1 MREKKEFGERQKHK
15 DLPKN
20 ETLKEI
26 FGVVN
31 DGCDSK
37 QVVDFIRKTTG
48 KNIDDEEN
56 L

>member
-1 MREKKEFGERQKHK
+1 MREKKEFGKRQEHRA
-15 DLPKN
+15 LPNN
-20 ETLKEI
+20 EALKEI

-48 KNIDDEEN
+48 RSIDEEEN
-56 L
+56 Q

>member
-1 MREKKEFGERQKHK
+1 MREKKEFGKRQKHQN
-15 DLPKN
+15 LPNNKA
-20 ETLKEI
+20 LKEI
-26 FGVVN
+26 FGVIN

-48 KNIDDEEN
+48 KRIDDEEN